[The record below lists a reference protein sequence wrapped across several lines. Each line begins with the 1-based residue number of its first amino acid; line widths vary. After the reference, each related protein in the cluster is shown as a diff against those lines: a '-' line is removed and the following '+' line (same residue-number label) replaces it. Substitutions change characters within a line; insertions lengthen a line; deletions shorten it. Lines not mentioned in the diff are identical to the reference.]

1 MLEFLRSYHQA
12 TSSQPVSWRTE
23 RRVDVHLQTI
33 KHLSRMYRVN
43 DYTSPLLADSGGP
56 EDAQDRQQA
65 FTDEI
70 IQQYTICEHMLQT
83 TLPFPKSGESNGL
96 ILELMELLADDL
108 DLMILTLDDWRG
120 YKEVIG
126 LSRHQTFVPGL

>member
-33 KHLSRMYRVN
+33 KHLSKMYRAN
-43 DYTSPLLADSGGP
+43 EYTSPLSDDGSGS

-83 TLPFPKSGESNGL
+83 TLSFPRSGESSGL

-108 DLMILTLDDWRG
+108 DLMVLTLDDWRG
-120 YKEVIG
+120 YKEVMN
-126 LSRHQTFVPGL
+126 F